1 MLPFEADQFD
11 LVRISGIGLY
21 VPEDQVSR
29 MDILLLFLQL
39 LTPCSGNSF
48 LRYQPS

>member
-11 LVRISGIGLY
+11 LVRISGIGLC
-21 VPEDQVSR
+21 VPEYQVSW
-29 MDILLLFLQL
+29 MDTLLLQL

-48 LRYQPS
+48 LRYQP